1 MSLLGQTGLQRVAKI
16 NYAKAHAAKDQL
28 VAAGFEVITPRFFNE
43 FTVKLAKP
51 AIAVV
56 EALAVKNVLG
66 GVPFARLQNA
76 PGFETH
82 LIIAVTETVSD
93 TDIATLVATLKEVAQ

>member
-1 MSLLGQTGLQRVAKI
+1 MAKI

-28 VAAGFEVITPRFFNE
+28 LDAGFEVVTSRFFNE

-56 EALAVKNVLG
+56 EALATKSVLG
-66 GVPFARLQNA
+66 GVPFARLQNE
-76 PGFETH
+76 PGFENH
-82 LIIAVTETVSD
+82 LIVAVTETVLD
-93 TDIATLVATLKEVAQ
+93 ADIATLVATLKEVAQ